1 MEPQNTSSQG
11 SGEGRTNNLP
21 DAPRTYI
28 PIIIISYLVMWRVL
42 SWFLHGRAIIF
53 LAPILALCSMALT
66 LWFATLVG
74 VKGSHNRSMAI
85 KFMLYALLG
94 AIWVA
99 LSRIGFP
106 PVIASELLLPGVTN
120 LMLIWFAASIGGAL
134 SYLLSD
140 VNLILPVSIALA
152 FVDIWTVLLGGP
164 VQKALQSTSP
174 VAHAVR
180 HTLLVKT
187 APQLPIFQ
195 LLPSIGFA
203 DYLFIAF
210 FVAAICRF
218 SPNQRTYSLTMKALI
233 VTLCAYM
240 GFTIFFNVN
249 LPALVPMAVVMIG
262 LHWKSFRY
270 SRSEAF
276 AMLYA
281 VIVVLLIILAFRA
294 FHI

>member
-1 MEPQNTSSQG
+1 MESQNTSSDG
-11 SGEGRTNNLP
+11 SGEGQTNTLP
-21 DAPRTYI
+21 DAPRSYI
-28 PIIIISYLVMWRVL
+28 PIILISYLAMWRVL
-42 SWFLHGRAIIF
+42 SWFLHGRAIIV
-53 LAPILALCSMALT
+53 LAPLLALCSMALT

-74 VKGSHNRSMAI
+74 VKGSHNRSIAI
-85 KFMLYALLG
+85 KFMLYSILG

-99 LSRIGFP
+99 LSRIGFL
-106 PVIASELLLPGVTN
+106 PVIAAESFLPGVTN
-120 LMLIWFAASIGGAL
+120 LLLIWFAASIGGAL

-164 VQKALQSTSP
+164 VQKALQSPSP

-187 APQLPIFQ
+187 APKLPIFQ
-195 LLPSIGFA
+195 QLPSIGFA

-218 SPNQRTYSLTMKALI
+218 SPNQRTYSLTVKALI
-233 VTLCAYM
+233 ITLCAYM

-281 VIVVLLIILAFRA
+281 VIMVLLIILAFRA